1 MINTFFNFFASS
13 IPIYLPLSQG
23 QHNHLPLPYL
33 VSFTGWCFSPTLTA
47 TWGLTAWAVLVVS
60 GCPYRGRAAENTLR
74 VGMLRGGSRESW
86 FSIGFQGW
94 MGFRLLGRK
103 RKRPWTKA
111 WKWRYLVGCR
121 RIPEMTAE
129 DMKIGRGSRCRRG
142 QVGARLGNTC
152 PLWGGIPH
160 QGTVRSYQTFSKA
173 ARYLDSHVK
182 LTK

>member
-23 QHNHLPLPYL
+23 RHNHLPLPYL
-33 VSFTGWCFSPTLTA
+33 VSFTGRCFSPTLTG
-47 TWGLTAWAVLVVS
+47 TWGLTAWAVLVIS
-60 GCPYRGRAAENTLR
+60 GCPYREEQQRTLWELGCLEE
-74 VGMLRGGSRESW
+74 VWGSP
-86 FSIGFQGW
+86 GFQGW

-111 WKWRYLVGCR
+111 WRWRYLVGCR
-121 RIPEMTAE
+121 RIPEMMAE
-129 DMKIGRGSRCRRG
+129 HKVMKIGRGSRCRRG

-160 QGTVRSYQTFSKA
+160 QGTVCSYRTFSKA
-173 ARYLDSHVK
+173 VRNLDSFVK